1 MPPCSVLESP
11 WRGPGLSPTLGQ
23 RDRCGGFRRSDGS
36 LLKSTASEKAS
47 RRQRRRHGVTKGVTA
62 SQKASRRQE
71 SHHGGSLHR
80 LSLFPFLRPFPSR
93 PGVTQSHSRCLQ
105 EHRDHLLR
113 NMALRSCRPLSLQDL
128 PRLLFPKSDSG
139 TLDQMAR
146 CCFLNFT
153 LTPGPQTIRAPFR

>member
-1 MPPCSVLESP
+1 MGSGGLTGASSKPCVRE
-11 WRGPGLSPTLGQ
+11 GV
-23 RDRCGGFRRSDGS
+23 
-36 LLKSTASEKAS
+36 TASEKAS
-47 RRQRRRHGVTKGVTA
+47 RRQRRRRGVREGVAA
-62 SQKASRRQE
+62 SEKASRRQKRRRGIRRAIMAAR
-71 SHHGGSLHR
+71 SIGC
-80 LSLFPFLRPFPSR
+80 PFFPSSGPSPAAQAPLVTILLR
-93 PGVTQSHSRCLQ
+93 VTQSHSRCLQ

-153 LTPGPQTIRAPFR
+153 LTPGPQTIHAPFR

>member
-1 MPPCSVLESP
+1 MAPGCPRLLARGIDAVGSGGLTGASNP
-11 WRGPGLSPTLGQ
+11 W
-23 RDRCGGFRRSDGS
+23 
-36 LLKSTASEKAS
+36 
-47 RRQRRRHGVTKGVTA
+47 RQRRRCGVTEGVTA

-146 CCFLNFT
+146 CCFLNFI
-153 LTPGPQTIRAPFR
+153 LTPGPQTIHAPFR